1 VHRGKASVQDGDEGS
16 FLKGS
21 KGGKGKTLD
30 AEGDVDH
37 ALGASLRAMTVKSG
51 GKGPETT
58 GSKVV
63 QIVWN
68 AELEALQ
75 RDKAE
80 AEARTGQSDV
90 AVTWIYKY

>member
-1 VHRGKASVQDGDEGS
+1 VHREKASLQDGGEAS

-21 KGGKGKTLD
+21 KGGKGKTVD
-30 AEGDVDH
+30 DEGDVDH
-37 ALGASLRAMTVKSG
+37 ALAASLRAMAVKSG
-51 GKGPETT
+51 DRGTETV

-63 QIVWN
+63 QIEWN

-80 AEARTGQSDV
+80 AEARTGRF
-90 AVTWIYKY
+90 